1 MDFVAIDFETGTQ
14 HKNSAVSVGLV
25 KYEGSERTDSFYSL
39 IKPPVLYIDPFNTS
53 IHHLTIEQV
62 IDAPTFN
69 QIFPQIQNFVG
80 KLPLVAHNAG
90 FDMNVLK
97 ATLQHYKIPVP
108 MYKYFDS
115 VHLSR
120 KIFPEL
126 ESHKLTMLGEYFGI
140 EYDAHNALAD
150 ADTCAKVILH
160 CAKRLIAQNKIKG
173 PSKDLTELT
182 VQNFLKSASVKLKQI
197 KIEN

>member
-14 HKNSAVSVGLV
+14 HKNSAISIGLV
-25 KYEGSERTDSFYSL
+25 KFEGSEKTDTFYSL

-53 IHHLTIEQV
+53 IHHLTLNDV
-62 IDAPTFN
+62 IDAPTFD
-69 QIFPQIQNFVG
+69 QIFPDIQRFVG
-80 KLPLVAHNAG
+80 KLPFVAHNAG

-97 ATLQHYKIPVP
+97 ATLMNYEIPVP
-108 MYKYFDS
+108 QYKYFDS
-115 VHLSR
+115 VLLSR

-126 ESHKLTMLGEYFGI
+126 ESHKLTCLGEYFGI

-150 ADTCAKVILH
+150 AETCGKVILQ
-160 CAKRLIAQNKIKG
+160 CAKRLILQNKIKG
-173 PSKDLTELT
+173 PIKDLTELT
-182 VQNFLKSASVKLKQI
+182 VLNFLKSASVKLKQI

>member
-1 MDFVAIDFETGTQ
+1 MDFVAIDFETGT
-14 HKNSAVSVGLV
+14 HDKNSAISVGLV
-25 KYEGSERTDSFYSL
+25 KFEGSEKTDSYYTL

-53 IHHLTIEQV
+53 IHHLTLEDV
-62 IDAPTFN
+62 IDAPTFD
-69 QIFPQIQNFVG
+69 QVFPQIKKFCGN
-80 KLPLVAHNAG
+80 LPFVAHNAG

-97 ATLQHYKIPVP
+97 ASLMHYGIQVP
-108 MYKYFDS
+108 HYKYFDS

-126 ESHKLTMLGEYFGI
+126 ESHKLTCLGEYFNI

-150 ADTCAKVILH
+150 AETCGKVILQ
-160 CAKRLIAQNKIKG
+160 CAKRLISENKIKG
-173 PSKDLTELT
+173 PSKDLTALS

>member
-14 HKNSAVSVGLV
+14 HKNSAISVGLV

-53 IHHLTIEQV
+53 IHHLTIENV
-62 IDAPTFN
+62 IDAPTFD
-69 QIFPQIQNFVG
+69 QIFPQIQSFVG
-80 KLPLVAHNAG
+80 KLPFVAHNAG

-97 ATLQHYKIPVP
+97 ATLLHYGMQVP
-108 MYKYFDS
+108 AYKYFDS

-126 ESHKLTMLGEYFGI
+126 ESHKLTCLGDYFNI

-160 CAKRLIAQNKIKG
+160 CARRLISENKIKG
-173 PSKDLTELT
+173 PTKDLSALT
-182 VQNFLKSASVKLKQI
+182 VQNFLKSASVKFKELTPI
-197 KIEN
+197 

>member
-14 HKNSAVSVGLV
+14 HKNSAISVGLV

-39 IKPPVLYIDPFNTS
+39 IKPPVLYIDPFNTA
-53 IHHLTIEQV
+53 IHHLTIEHV
-62 IDAPTFN
+62 IDAPTFD
-69 QIFPQIQNFVG
+69 QIFPQIQSFVG
-80 KLPLVAHNAG
+80 KLPFVAHNAG

-97 ATLQHYKIPVP
+97 ATLLHYGMQVP
-108 MYKYFDS
+108 AYKYFDS

-126 ESHKLTMLGEYFGI
+126 ESHKLTCLGDYFNI

-160 CAKRLIAQNKIKG
+160 CARRLISENKIKG
-173 PSKDLTELT
+173 PTKDLSALT
-182 VQNFLKSASVKLKQI
+182 VQNFLKSASVKFKELTPI
-197 KIEN
+197 

>member
-14 HKNSAVSVGLV
+14 HKNSAISVGLV
-25 KYEGSERTDSFYSL
+25 KYEGSERTDSFYTL

-53 IHHLTIEQV
+53 IHHLTLNDV
-62 IDAPTFN
+62 IDAPTFD
-69 QIFPQIQNFVG
+69 QIFPEIQRFVG
-80 KLPLVAHNAG
+80 KLPFVAHNAG
-90 FDMNVLK
+90 FDMGVLN

-126 ESHKLTMLGEYFGI
+126 ESHKLTMLGDYFGI

-150 ADTCAKVILH
+150 ADTCAKVVLH
-160 CAKRLIAQNKIKG
+160 CAKRLISQDKIKG
-173 PSKDLTELT
+173 PTKDLTELT

-197 KIEN
+197 KIDK